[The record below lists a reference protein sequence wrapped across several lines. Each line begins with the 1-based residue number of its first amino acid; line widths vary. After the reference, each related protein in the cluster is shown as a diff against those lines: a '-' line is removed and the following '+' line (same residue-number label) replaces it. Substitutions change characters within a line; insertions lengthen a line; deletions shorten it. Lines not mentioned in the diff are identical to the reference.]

1 MSKRTIPKLSNELN
15 LIVTKFDAQSG
26 VDDGPPIT
34 VGVAD
39 AMMGVGVDV
48 LVEVGVSVA
57 TGIVVAVIVR
67 VGTKVGD
74 GRLCGVICVV
84 GVPPPVVPQVNSKV
98 EKLKSLAPP

>member
-1 MSKRTIPKLSNELN
+1 MAIKLD
-15 LIVTKFDAQSG
+15 TQTG
-26 VDDGPPIT
+26 VVVNVGDGPPVT

-39 AMMGVGVDV
+39 AMMGVAVDV

-57 TGIVVAVIVR
+57 SGIVVAVIVR
-67 VGTKVGD
+67 VGTNVGV
-74 GRLCGVICVV
+74 GKTSGVICVV